1 MKKSYSCVR
10 VRQTPNSKELLMF
23 SASAVDIN
31 DWIGIPQRLSL
42 GGAETAGFQR
52 TVSSRREQALRKFF
66 SEKKNV
72 IQNPLLCAIRQ
83 EPGVQVSFEP
93 SEADSSVGHVVIEFE
108 DYSKLSTPELFKAAR
123 ICLEQRVPML
133 ANRAR
138 PDDLVATLQGLP
150 TLAQAGSFL
159 EEDDQEIGT
168 DVEATPLEEEALD
181 EEGGEPA
188 EEALFDESQITEFW
202 DQLRAREVLSEKISE
217 MSFAEEVFGF
227 SRSMLESYLRP
238 VILVDG
244 QHRLIGAILAAQ
256 DEADYSKEGT
266 ELIHSGVSAKE
277 ARHQLMAKAAKHL
290 PVSLLMN
297 ESPAEHVFQYV
308 VVNQKATPV
317 PKALLGTI
325 ISTSLAA
332 GELESIAD
340 RLEEAKIPLEGSRIV
355 SILSR
360 TADSPFAGLVTKG
373 MENEGA
379 GKLPWSV
386 LGSLADIFRYL
397 ENGRYYHEQADHAKI
412 WRNHQ
417 LANSGIVSDW
427 QTLEYESP
435 YAYWQDLN
443 GPWIKVFK
451 AFWTRTRDVLANP
464 KINTAKNFWGSPR
477 DSNIFNKPS
486 LHILAADFFCFL
498 RETKSTIDTIED
510 VHNLVDG
517 WLEYVSPQYFARDW
531 KLDGVKKDSVG
542 TRKQWSKLWANHR
555 REGGNAP
562 GPAAFSQLYKA

>member
-1 MKKSYSCVR
+1 MKKRYPCVR
-10 VRQTPNSKELLMF
+10 VKQTSNSKELLLF
-23 SASAVDIN
+23 SASAVDI
-31 DWIGIPQRLSL
+31 DSWIGIPQRLSL

-52 TVSSRREQALRKFF
+52 TVSNRREQALRKFF
-66 SEKKNV
+66 SEPKNI
-72 IQNPLLCAIRQ
+72 IQNPLLCAIRR
-83 EPGVQVSFEP
+83 EPGVQVTFESSEVDP
-93 SEADSSVGHVVIEFE
+93 SIGHVVIEFE
-108 DYSKLSTPELFKAAR
+108 DYSKLSTPELLKAAR

-133 ANRAR
+133 ADRAR
-138 PDDLVATLQGLP
+138 PDDLVAVFQGAP
-150 TLAQAGSFL
+150 ALAQSDSFIDGDL
-159 EEDDQEIGT
+159 L
-168 DVEATPLEEEALD
+168 P
-181 EEGGEPA
+181 EEGDPLTEDESLDNGEDEPA

-202 DQLRAREVLSEKISE
+202 DQLRAREVLSEKMPE
-217 MSFAEEVFGF
+217 MAFADEVFGF
-227 SRSMLESYLRP
+227 SRAMLESYLRP

-244 QHRLIGAILAAQ
+244 QHRLTGALLAAR
-256 DEADYSKEGT
+256 DEVDNSKEAS
-266 ELIHSGVSAKE
+266 ELVFNGVSAKD
-277 ARHQLMAKAAKHL
+277 ARHQLLVATAKHL

-332 GELESIAD
+332 GELESIAE

-360 TADSPFAGLVTKG
+360 AADSPFAGLVAKG

-397 ENGRYYHEQADHAKI
+397 ENGRFYHEQSDHAKT

-417 LANSGIVSDW
+417 LAKSGIVSDW
-427 QTLEYESP
+427 HTRGYESP

-443 GPWIKVFK
+443 GPWINVFK
-451 AFWTRTRDVLANP
+451 SFWTRTRDVLANN
-464 KINTAKNFWGSPR
+464 KDSAAKNCWGSPR

-486 LHILAADFFCFL
+486 LHILTADFFCFL
-498 RETKSTIDTIED
+498 RETKATIDSIDD
-510 VHNLVDG
+510 VRNLVDD
-517 WLEYVSPQYFARDW
+517 WLEYASPQYFARDW
-531 KLDGVKKDSVG
+531 KLGGVKKDSVG
-542 TRKQWSKLWANHR
+542 TRKQWSKLWATHR
-555 REGGNAP
+555 REGGKEPA
-562 GPAAFSQLYKA
+562 PAAFSQLFKA